1 MNKTK
6 VESGIKMAN
15 EIEKR
20 ERQFLG
26 LPMVFIWGYIAVAI
40 FMTGDGMEQAFL
52 SKYIMS
58 LGFDNSEAGNVLTVY
73 GLVVAIAS
81 WLSGVMAEIFSP
93 RRVMTFAFII
103 WMIFHVGFLVFGLE
117 QQNYAMMMIMYGIR
131 GLAYP
136 MFIYSFVVWITYS
149 SPSYKLAS
157 AMGWFWAMYS
167 IGIGV
172 LGSYLPSFSIP
183 IIGEMGTLWSSLI
196 FILIGGLIAM
206 FLVKDKKGEDVEAQ
220 SMTKKEMLREFGRG
234 ITILKNKNVAVA
246 FVVRII
252 NQLSL
257 FGLVVFLPHVYT
269 ADFGFTTSE
278 WLRVWGLMYIIT
290 IFTNLFWGIMGDKIG
305 WVRQVRWFGCIGMAV
320 STLAFYYFPAWSGPN
335 IFVTTLIALMF
346 GFAVAAFVPMSA
358 IFPTLVPEHKGAAVS
373 VHNLAAGLSNFLG
386 YGLASVM
393 LIFASAEVTIWA
405 YAVIYVLG
413 FVLTFFMKVQ
423 QPGRQ
428 VKTTVNT
435 QSN

>member
-1 MNKTK
+1 
-6 VESGIKMAN
+6 
-15 EIEKR
+15 
-20 ERQFLG
+20 
-26 LPMVFIWGYIAVAI
+26 
-40 FMTGDGMEQAFL
+40 
-52 SKYIMS
+52 
-58 LGFDNSEAGNVLTVY
+58 
-73 GLVVAIAS
+73 
-81 WLSGVMAEIFSP
+81 
-93 RRVMTFAFII
+93 
-103 WMIFHVGFLVFGLE
+103 
-117 QQNYAMMMIMYGIR
+117 
-131 GLAYP
+131 
-136 MFIYSFVVWITYS
+136 
-149 SPSYKLAS
+149 
-157 AMGWFWAMYS
+157 
-167 IGIGV
+167 
-172 LGSYLPSFSIP
+172 
-183 IIGEMGTLWSSLI
+183 
-196 FILIGGLIAM
+196 
-206 FLVKDKKGEDVEAQ
+206 
-220 SMTKKEMLREFGRG
+220 MTKKEMLREFGRG

-428 VKTTVNT
+428 VKQQLIHNQIKRMMKMTNIIDQFKVNGKVAIVTGGAMGLGKAMAEALAQAGADIVIADIKLDLAQETAKAIADNEGVKTTALKVDVTNPEDVSKMVNDVVNEYGKVDILVNNAGMT
-435 QSN
+435 INEKAEDVSYENWLK

>member
-1 MNKTK
+1 
-6 VESGIKMAN
+6 MAN

-26 LPMVFIWGYIAVAI
+26 LPMVLIWGYIAVAI

-103 WMIFHVGFLVFGLE
+103 WIIFHVGFLVFGLE

-305 WVRQVRWFGCIGMAV
+305 WVCQVRWFGCIGMAV

>member
-1 MNKTK
+1 MVNDLQKQQ
-6 VESGIKMAN
+6 
-15 EIEKR
+15 
-20 ERQFLG
+20 RQFLG
-26 LPMVFIWGYIAVAI
+26 LPMVLIWGYIAVAI
-40 FMTGDGMEQAFL
+40 FMTGDGVEQAFL

-58 LGFDNSEAGNVLTVY
+58 LGYSNAEAGNVLTVY
-73 GLVVAIAS
+73 GLIVAVAS
-81 WLSGVMAEIFSP
+81 WMSGVMAEIFSP
-93 RRVMTFAFII
+93 KRIMTLAFII
-103 WMIFHVGFLVFGLE
+103 WIIFHVGFLTLGLA
-117 QQNYAMMMIMYGIR
+117 QDNYAMMMIMYGIR

-149 SPSYKLAS
+149 SPRYKLAS
-157 AMGWFWAMYS
+157 AMGWFLAMYS

>member
-1 MNKTK
+1 MT
-6 VESGIKMAN
+6 N

-26 LPMVFIWGYIAVAI
+26 LPMVLIWGYIAVAI

-103 WMIFHVGFLVFGLE
+103 WMVFHVGFLVFGLE

>member
-26 LPMVFIWGYIAVAI
+26 LPMVLIWGYIAVAI
-40 FMTGDGMEQAFL
+40 FMTGDGMDQAFL

>member
-26 LPMVFIWGYIAVAI
+26 LPMVLIWGYIAVAI

-206 FLVKDKKGEDVEAQ
+206 FLVKDKKGGDVEAQ
-220 SMTKKEMLREFGRG
+220 RMTKKEMLREFGRG

-269 ADFGFTTSE
+269 AYFGFTTSE

-358 IFPTLVPEHKGAAVS
+358 IFLTLVPEHKGAAVS